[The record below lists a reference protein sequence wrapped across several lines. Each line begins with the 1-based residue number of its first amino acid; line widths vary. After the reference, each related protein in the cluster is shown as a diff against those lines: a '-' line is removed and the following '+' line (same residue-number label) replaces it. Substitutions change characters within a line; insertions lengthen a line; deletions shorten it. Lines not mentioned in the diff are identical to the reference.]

1 MDRTVYFR
9 DHTMHGARSW
19 RVKML
24 NRDGKTNI
32 ITIYLIAETSVKRFK
47 SRLET
52 HLDDLYV

>member
-1 MDRTVYFR
+1 
-9 DHTMHGARSW
+9 
-19 RVKML
+19 ML